1 MKNAAPVLNR
11 GPYQGVVQILQFNW
25 RAYAGTLVVAAGG
38 LLALPYLPMRGFV
51 AAGLFAAIY
60 WMCASLAVSHY
71 VYDRY
76 RLYDL
81 AWIARALSHLPRRWV
96 NIHAGLDETSEL
108 IAGVFPSSEGRTWDI
123 YDPSE
128 MTEPSIEEA
137 RRSRPESLHADW
149 RALPAGDATLD
160 AAFLI
165 FAAHELRRPE
175 SRARFFQEL
184 ARVLRP
190 GGEVVLVEHLRDWPN
205 YLAFGPGFL
214 HFFRAAAWR
223 EAAVA
228 ARLEVHAELTKT
240 PFVHV
245 FILRRPL

>member
-1 MKNAAPVLNR
+1 MTATR
-11 GPYQGVVQILQFNW
+11 GPYQGVLQILRFNW
-25 RAYAGTLVVAAGG
+25 RFYAGTLALAAGG
-38 LLALPYLPMRGFV
+38 LLALPYLPVPPLLRV
-51 AAGLFAAIY
+51 LLAAGFFAAIF

-76 RLYDL
+76 PLYDL
-81 AWIARALSHLPRRWV
+81 TWIAHALSQTPRRWV
-96 NIHAGLDETSEL
+96 NIHAGLDETSEIL
-108 IAGVFPSSEGRTWDI
+108 AALFPDAHGDIWDI
-123 YDPSE
+123 YDPRE

-137 RRSRPESLHADW
+137 RRSRPASRAADW
-149 RALPAGDATLD
+149 RALPAADQTLD

-175 SRARFFQEL
+175 SRSRFFQDL

-205 YLAFGPGFL
+205 FLAFGPGFL
-214 HFFRAAAWR
+214 HFFTASAWR
-223 EAAVA
+223 QSAASA
-228 ARLEVHAELTKT
+228 ALEIRAEFSRT

-245 FILRRPL
+245 FILRRLI

>member
-1 MKNAAPVLNR
+1 MNR
-11 GPYQGVVQILQFNW
+11 AVSRPYQGVLQILRFNG
-25 RAYAGTLVVAAGG
+25 RFYAGTLAVSGAG
-38 LLALPYLPMRGFV
+38 LLALPYLPLPLLPRV
-51 AAGLFAAIY
+51 ALGAGLFAALY

-76 RLYDL
+76 PLYDL
-81 AWIARALSHLPRRWV
+81 TWIARSLSHAPRRWV
-96 NIHAGLDETSEL
+96 NIHAGLDETSEI
-108 IAGVFPSSEGRTWDI
+108 IAALFPSAEGEVWDI
-123 YDPSE
+123 YDPQE

-137 RRSRPESLHADW
+137 RRSRPACLHVDW
-149 RALPAGDATLD
+149 RALPLADRTLD

-165 FAAHELRRPE
+165 FAAHELRLAE

-205 YLAFGPGFL
+205 FLAFGPGFL
-214 HFFRAAAWR
+214 HFHSPGAWRRAAA
-223 EAAVA
+223 AAA
-228 ARLEVHAELTKT
+228 LEVRAEFSRT

-245 FILRRPL
+245 FIFRRPL